1 MQEKIPF
8 LKQVAERYRN
18 EIIEDSRK
26 LCFVFPNRR
35 AMVFFRRY
43 VSELAVRPLFSP
55 VFTTIDELFAE
66 MSELRQADR
75 ITLLVKLYEC
85 YVRLARNPESFD
97 EFIFWGDMLIADFND
112 ADKYLVNVGQLF
124 MNIADLN
131 ALHDD
136 FSYLNERQREAVR
149 RFWGSYF
156 TDGPDAG
163 KGKSAFKN
171 NWELL
176 LPLYQDFNEK
186 LAGEGLGYA
195 GMVYRKV
202 AENILAGKN
211 GLLPQYGT
219 VVFVGLNALNECEKV
234 LLRHFRDAGKGDFYW
249 DFQGGLLDS
258 GGNIGAMFVRQNM
271 REFPSKR
278 PLDDMSDCSER
289 LKVEVISIPSAV
301 GQAKYAGEILSSL
314 GDGVG
319 RETAVVLPDAS
330 LLEPMLS
337 SIPGNID
344 TVNVTMGFPMNA
356 SPLMSFMAS
365 LKMLHV
371 QQRESGGKK
380 RFYHRSV
387 MELLRHRFLSSLP
400 EASNAAGAILEG
412 NIIYV
417 DPGLFKGNPLLE
429 TVFRPVVSSMD
440 NAEDTD
446 RLAGYQIE
454 VLEALGR
461 SVGNGDREFVKKYLS
476 ALTRLRDMRLPVRP
490 STWFKL
496 LDAVVSGISVPFKG
510 EPLSGLQIMGPLET
524 RGLDFE
530 NIIFTSMNE
539 GLFPSQNVSSSFI
552 PYVLRKGFGLPTYEF
567 QEAIWAYYFYRLLY
581 RARRVFL
588 ITDTRVENLK
598 GAGESRYIK
607 QLEYL
612 YADKMD
618 FVRKS
623 VVFSSSVPEPSPPKS
638 VPKDGSVMKI
648 LEDGF
653 LSGCKKF
660 SASSLNDYLSCPL
673 KFYFAH
679 VAGEQAER
687 ELTDDVDAGAFGSWF
702 HKVMLLLYRPFAGK
716 EMDASAF
723 GSMLSDGRMLEKYV
737 NDAFF
742 EEIKGNY
749 EIRGANLIS
758 KEVLLRIVGRVLETD
773 RDFSPLKIVSL
784 ETPLDAPLDLG
795 DGRRV
800 FLKGIIDR
808 MDVHEGRLRI
818 IDYKT
823 GKVELSYRK
832 VEDIFDKDNP
842 ERPKVVLQLF
852 LYQYLV
858 SNSSQAPSAVVP
870 LPRFN
875 VVYSIKEIFNK
886 VPSEFMFTEE
896 DYSLME
902 EGVKNTV
909 REIFDPS
916 VPFVQGPQ
924 ASCRY
929 CDFYSVCKKT
939 V

>member
-1 MQEKIPF
+1 MQQKTPF
-8 LKQVAERYRN
+8 LKQVAERYRD
-18 EIIEDSRK
+18 EIIKDSRK

-55 VFTTIDELFAE
+55 VLTTIDELFAQ

-85 YVRLARNPESFD
+85 YTPLARNPESFD
-97 EFIFWGDMLIADFND
+97 EFIFWGDMLLADFND
-112 ADKYLVNVGQLF
+112 ADKYLVNVDNLF

-136 FSYLNERQREAVR
+136 FSYLDERQREAIR

-156 TDGPDAG
+156 TDEAEAG
-163 KGKSAFKN
+163 KGKSVFKS

-176 LPLYQDFNEK
+176 LPLYHSFNEK
-186 LAGEGLGYA
+186 LADEGIGYA

-202 AENILAGKN
+202 AEDILSRKN
-211 GLLPQYGT
+211 DAFTQYGT

-234 LLRHFRDAGKGDFYW
+234 LLRHFRDTGKGDFYW

-271 REFPSKR
+271 RDFPSKR
-278 PLDDMSDCSER
+278 PLDDMPDCPER
-289 LKVEVISIPSAV
+289 LKVEVFSIPSAV
-301 GQAKYAGEILSSL
+301 GQAKCAAEILSSL

-319 RETAVVLPDAS
+319 RETAVVLPDVS
-330 LLEPMLS
+330 LLEPMLY
-337 SIPGNID
+337 SIPENINA
-344 TVNVTMGFPMNA
+344 VNVTMGFPMNA

-371 QQRESGGKK
+371 QQRESAGKK

-387 MELLRHRFLSSLP
+387 MELLRHRFLSFIP
-400 EASNAAGAILEG
+400 EASSIADTILSG
-412 NIIYV
+412 NLIYV
-417 DPGLFKGNPLLE
+417 EPELFAGNPLLE

-440 NAEDTD
+440 DTRDTD
-446 RLAGYQIE
+446 GLAAYQIE
-454 VLEALGR
+454 VLEEVGR
-461 SVGNGDREFVKKYLS
+461 SAGNTDREFIKKYLS
-476 ALTRLRDMRLPVRP
+476 AIVRLRDMRLPVKP

-496 LDAVVSGISVPFKG
+496 VDAIVSGISVPFNG
-510 EPLSGLQIMGPLET
+510 EPLSGLQVMGPLET

-581 RARRVFL
+581 RAKRVFL

-612 YADKMD
+612 YSDKID
-618 FVRKS
+618 FVRRT
-623 VVFSSSVPEPSPPKS
+623 VAFSSSVPEPRPPKS
-638 VPKDGSVMKI
+638 VQKDSTVMKI
-648 LEDGF
+648 LEDCF
-653 LSGCKKF
+653 LSGKKKF

-679 VAGEQAER
+679 VSEERPEQ
-687 ELTDDVDAGAFGSWF
+687 ELADDVDAGTFGSWF
-702 HKVMLLLYRPFAGK
+702 HKAMMLLYSPFNGK
-716 EMDASAF
+716 EVGASAF
-723 GSMLSDGRMLEKYV
+723 DAMLSDGKMLEKV
-737 NDAFF
+737 VTDAFF
-742 EEIKGNY
+742 EEVKGAY
-749 EIRGANLIS
+749 EIKGANLVN
-758 KEVLLRIVGRVLETD
+758 KEVILRIVNRTLETD
-773 RDFSPLKIVSL
+773 KGFAPLKFVAL
-784 ETPLDAPLDLG
+784 EMPLDSPLDLD

-800 FLKGIIDR
+800 FLKGVVDR
-808 MDVHEGRLRI
+808 MDVREGCLRI
-818 IDYKT
+818 VDYKT
-823 GKVELSYRK
+823 GKVELSKDVEK
-832 VEDIFDKDNP
+832 VFDKDIL
-842 ERPKVVLQLF
+842 ERPKVLLQLF
-852 LYQYLV
+852 IYQYLV
-858 SNSSQAPSAVVP
+858 SNSRKSPSSAVP
-870 LPRFN
+870 LPKQN
-875 VVYSIKEIFNK
+875 VVYSIREIFSRM
-886 VPSEFMFTEE
+886 PSEFVFSDES
-896 DYSLME
+896 YLLME

-909 REIFDPS
+909 QEILDPD
-916 VPFVQGPQ
+916 VPFVQGSHAP
-924 ASCRY
+924 CKY